1 MPNKFND
8 IVDWAAVFGDNK
20 VKKVDWVALSKLYED
35 YMEEISDHFYKLLQ
49 VQLKKKDYGRENMGD
64 LQ

>member
-1 MPNKFND
+1 MGNMQKISKLP
-8 IVDWAAVFGDNK
+8 
-20 VKKVDWVALSKLYED
+20 KKVDWVALCEMYRE